1 MSNELITVPTFN
13 FSQGDTFDGAE
24 HPIQVCYYNGLCDF
38 KMIELVQ
45 EERSIQFTSIKE
57 LKQLVKLIENHLP
70 EATKVLDKKY
80 KP

>member
-24 HPIQVCYYNGLCDF
+24 LPIQVCYYNGHDDL

-45 EERSIQFTSIKE
+45 EEKSIQFTSIKE
-57 LKQLVKLIENHLP
+57 LKQLVKLIERNLP
-70 EATKVLDKKY
+70 AATNFLSIKNK
-80 KP
+80 